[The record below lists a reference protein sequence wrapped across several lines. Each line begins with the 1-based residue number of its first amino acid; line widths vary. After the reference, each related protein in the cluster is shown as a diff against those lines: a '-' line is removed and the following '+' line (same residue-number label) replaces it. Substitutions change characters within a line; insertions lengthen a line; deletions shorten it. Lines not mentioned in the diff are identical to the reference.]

1 MIRLRLGWLTENWG
15 LKLIS
20 LFLAVGFWFYVV
32 GEESIE
38 ITKTIPLEILPP
50 NERLSVVKSSTSF
63 LEVTFQSPRHLF
75 SALSSGNVSIRH
87 KIEGAQKAGDYSFNV
102 GLTDFSLP
110 APEIRVMKI
119 FPSFVTV
126 TLDEVIVKKLSV
138 QVELV
143 GEPAYGYRADQEMIE
158 LDPNAVLVEGP
169 KAVLEK
175 MDTIKTE
182 PIQLVGRV
190 RSFRRTV
197 RIRQLPEIKVV
208 GDGITEVQI
217 PIKPEFS
224 EKELSDVRVKV
235 LGTPSVDT
243 YARLLTDRVAVILKG
258 PLALLDKLTPTDLL
272 AYAEVDGLKEGVNDV
287 PIQFIL
293 PPDITLKGETP
304 RIPVEVKKMKL

>member
-1 MIRLRLGWLTENWG
+1 MGIVRLRLGWLTENWG

-20 LFLAVGFWFYVV
+20 LLLAVGFWFYVV

-50 NERLSVVKSSTSF
+50 SEKLSVVKSSTSF

-75 SALSSGNVSIRH
+75 SALSSADVVARH
-87 KIEGAQKAGDYSFNV
+87 KIEGVQKAGDYSFNV
-102 GLTDFSLP
+102 ASSDFSLP
-110 APEIRVMKI
+110 APEIRIIKI

-126 TLDEVIVKKLSV
+126 TLDEVIVKKLAV

-143 GEPAYGYRADQEMIE
+143 GEPAYGYRVDQEAIE

-169 KAVLEK
+169 KAILEK

-197 RIRQLPEIKVV
+197 RARPLPEIRVV
-208 GDGITEVQI
+208 GDSVTEVQI
-217 PIKPEFS
+217 PIKAEFS
-224 EKELSDVRVKV
+224 ERELSEVPVKPLGLPSANHYVR
-235 LGTPSVDT
+235 LE
-243 YARLLTDRVAVILKG
+243 TDRVAVVLKG
-258 PLALLDKLTPTDLL
+258 PRAILDKLSATDLL
-272 AYAEVDGLKEGVNDV
+272 AYVEVEGLKEGTHDV
-287 PIQFIL
+287 PVQFIL
-293 PPDITLKGETP
+293 PPDLNLKDDAP
-304 RIPVEVKKMKL
+304 HVVVQVKRA

>member
-1 MIRLRLGWLTENWG
+1 MIRPRLGWLMENWG
-15 LKLIS
+15 LKIIS
-20 LFLAVGFWFYVV
+20 LLLAVGFWFYVV

-38 ITKTIPLEILPP
+38 ITKTIPLEIQPP
-50 NERLSVVKSSTSF
+50 NEKLSVVKSSTSF

-75 SALSSGNVSIRH
+75 SALSSGSISVRH
-87 KIEGAQKAGDYSFNV
+87 KIEGVQKAGDYSFHV
-102 GLTDFSLP
+102 GLGDFSLP
-110 APEIRVMKI
+110 APEIRVVKI

-126 TLDEVIVKKLSV
+126 SLDEVIVKKLLV

-143 GEPAYGYRADQEMIE
+143 GEPAYGYRVDQEMIE

-182 PIQLVGRV
+182 PVQLVGRV

-197 RIRQLPEIKVV
+197 RIRQVSEIKVV

-224 EKELSDVRVKV
+224 EKELSETRVRA
-235 LGTPSVDT
+235 LGVPSVDT
-243 YARLLTDRVAVILKG
+243 YARLLTDRVTVLLKG
-258 PLALLDKLTPTDLL
+258 PLALLDKLTPADLF
-272 AYAEVDGLKEGVNDV
+272 AYAEVEGLKEGVHEV
-287 PIQFIL
+287 PVKLIL
-293 PPDITLKGETP
+293 PADITLKDESP
-304 RIPVEVKKMKL
+304 HIPIEVKKMKL